1 MTRIGTAAFIHC
13 FRIGLREEWAQKVP
27 LAGTFLSLAVIVAI
41 WASVWRLVPA
51 ETLAPVAL
59 TSARAIWYFTLTE
72 IVAFAL
78 GHAYR
83 QVEID
88 LGSGNMT
95 LMLARPL
102 GYVGLKAAEEA
113 GHTVI
118 KLAVFAPPGLAL
130 AWAIAG
136 PPSFGPGLIA
146 PLFVLLMGGA
156 AILLA
161 LQILIGL
168 SAAWLGSARAVF
180 FITQK
185 CLFVL
190 GGLIVP
196 VTAYPAILQRIG
208 FATPFPAMLYAPA
221 SLALDGS
228 AAHVAKM
235 LALEGLWLCVALGAL
250 WLAARAFE
258 RRIVTEGMA

>member
-1 MTRIGTAAFIHC
+1 MKRSGLPAFIHC
-13 FRIGLREEWAQKVP
+13 FRLGIREEGAQKAA
-27 LAGTFLSLAVIVAI
+27 LAGTMLSLGVIIAV
-41 WASVWRLVPA
+41 WSSVWKLVPDA
-51 ETLAPVAL
+51 SLAPVGL
-59 TSARAIWYFTLTE
+59 TSTRAIWYFTLTE
-72 IVAFAL
+72 IVIFAL

-113 GHTVI
+113 GHALV
-118 KLAVFAPPGLAL
+118 KLAVFAGPSIAL

-136 PPSFGPGLIA
+136 PPPFGPGLVA
-146 PLFVLLMGGA
+146 PLAVLLLGGA
-156 AILLA
+156 AILLV

-168 SAAWLGSARAVF
+168 TAAWFGTARAVF

-196 VTAYPAILQRIG
+196 LTAYPAVLRKIG
-208 FATPFPAMLYAPA
+208 FATPFPAMIYAPA
-221 SLALDGS
+221 SLALDGT
-228 AAHVAKM
+228 AAHVAAM
-235 LALEGLWLCVALGAL
+235 LALEGLWLGIAFAAL
-250 WLAARAFE
+250 WLVARAFE
-258 RRIVTEGMA
+258 RRIVREGLA